1 MLVGLRNLLSGGC
14 SNMKDTIPNLDLFKA
29 VSALQMSF
37 SSPKDKIKKIYV
49 NTDKRLVVV
58 KWIDNTTTKVKC
70 HPDDEFCVTI
80 GVALAYCYKFFGSKN
95 KFCKVISDLT
105 KEVG

>member
-1 MLVGLRNLLSGGC
+1 MKNTPVKSLTTTLQDALLGLTMGLGE
-14 SNMKDTIPNLDLFKA
+14 
-29 VSALQMSF
+29 
-37 SSPKDKIKKIYV
+37 PKSKIKAIYV
-49 NTDKRLVVV
+49 NISKRLVIV

-70 HPDDEFCVTI
+70 HPDDEFCITI

-95 KFCKVISDLT
+95 KFSKVISNLT